1 MLNRSVFSIVISAA
15 LTISLL
21 VMASGNEQVPAK
33 QDTTHVY
40 SGETEIVFENDGQ
53 KVQAFEGSIEVPEN
67 RNNPD
72 SRLIRV
78 HYLRFPATGNQAGSP
93 VIYLAGGPGGSGIS
107 TVAYPGFRFPLFMAM
122 REFGDV
128 IALDQRGTGKSK
140 SAPGCTSRQSIPPN
154 IPLSE
159 TLLTQHYRLA
169 AAECV
174 DFWTSKG
181 VDVLGYTTVESVRDL
196 DQLRQHFG
204 AGKVTLWG
212 ISYGSHLALASLK
225 MMPEKIDKVI
235 IASAEGLDQTVK
247 LPARTDAY
255 FERLQSAINEQ
266 AKAASSYPDIKALM
280 NRVHQRLDE
289 NPVRVMMPQDDAEPI
304 EFLFQRIHMQGL
316 AARMIADPHRGVPK
330 MLELYAALDQDITEM
345 LPMIIERA
353 GLNNPYVSFDV
364 MSFAMDVASGIT
376 ERRRLLVEQQSEHSL
391 LGNLLNFPMPQL
403 NRVVDGLDLG
413 DEFRQYPHSD
423 VPTLLLTGTL
433 DGRTYIKSQQE
444 ATRGLTN
451 LKQVVVKN
459 GGHNVFML
467 TPEITTVIQEFMR
480 DKAFETTEIE
490 FQLPDFVQ

>member
-1 MLNRSVFSIVISAA
+1 
-15 LTISLL
+15 
-21 VMASGNEQVPAK
+21 
-33 QDTTHVY
+33 
-40 SGETEIVFENDGQ
+40 
-53 KVQAFEGSIEVPEN
+53 
-67 RNNPD
+67 
-72 SRLIRV
+72 
-78 HYLRFPATGNQAGSP
+78 
-93 VIYLAGGPGGSGIS
+93 
-107 TVAYPGFRFPLFMAM
+107 
-122 REFGDV
+122 
-128 IALDQRGTGKSK
+128 
-140 SAPGCTSRQSIPPN
+140 
-154 IPLSE
+154 
-159 TLLTQHYRLA
+159 
-169 AAECV
+169 
-174 DFWTSKG
+174 
-181 VDVLGYTTVESVRDL
+181 
-196 DQLRQHFG
+196 
-204 AGKVTLWG
+204 
-212 ISYGSHLALASLK
+212 
-225 MMPEKIDKVI
+225 
-235 IASAEGLDQTVK
+235 
-247 LPARTDAY
+247 
-255 FERLQSAINEQ
+255 
-266 AKAASSYPDIKALM
+266 M

-289 NPVRVMMPQDDAEPI
+289 NPIRVMMPGDDAGTI

-330 MLELYAALDQDITEM
+330 MLELYAALDQDNTEM

-353 GLNNPYVSFDV
+353 GLTNPYISFDV

-467 TPEITTVIQEFMR
+467 SPEITGVIEEFMR
-480 DKAFETTEIE
+480 DKALETTEIE